1 MFTHTH
7 AVFPAELFSGWRWT
21 AFTETETSGAHP
33 WLGLFFL
40 DLEHR
45 GCFCWDSAWTSSQL
59 REIIVK
65 VEYVAHVTVTSE
77 ALCNASL
84 ELLIFTVLPNTP
96 GLPGQASV
104 SLRGVHFFSFSPPG
118 RKRPSC
124 TTQGLKVRGTGKG
137 SVLKHPRTLKDK
149 TYSYFFVCVELEK
162 CKRRKCSCF
171 RKRPTPTPQ
180 TKVRVIN
187 VP

>member
-84 ELLIFTVLPNTP
+84 ERLIFTVLPKTP

-118 RKRPSC
+118 RERPSC

-137 SVLKHPRTLKDK
+137 SVFNTPGHWRTKRTL
-149 TYSYFFVCVELEK
+149 TFLFVWNLKNAREE
-162 CKRRKCSCF
+162 S
-171 RKRPTPTPQ
+171 
-180 TKVRVIN
+180 
-187 VP
+187 VPV

>member
-1 MFTHTH
+1 MYTHTH
-7 AVFPAELFSGWRWT
+7 THTVFPTDLFSGWRWT
-21 AFTETETSGAHP
+21 VFTETEASGAHP
-33 WLGLFFL
+33 WLCLFFL

-45 GCFCWDSAWTSSQL
+45 CCFCWDLAWTLSQL

-84 ELLIFTVLPNTP
+84 ELLIFSVLPNTP

-104 SLRGVHFFSFSPPG
+104 SLRGVRFFSFSPPG
-118 RKRPSC
+118 RKRPSY

-137 SVLKHPRTLKDK
+137 SVFNTPGHRRTKRTL
-149 TYSYFFVCVELEK
+149 TFLFVWNLK
-162 CKRRKCSCF
+162 NAKCSCF
-171 RKRPTPTPQ
+171 
-180 TKVRVIN
+180 
-187 VP
+187 